1 MSLSTVNC
9 SHFLLI
15 ALSFCATLSEDCC
28 LMSRQQTLDIEE
40 EEGCRED
47 GGKESEARWKGWEIV
62 VEVG

>member
-1 MSLSTVNC
+1 
-9 SHFLLI
+9 
-15 ALSFCATLSEDCC
+15 
-28 LMSRQQTLDIEE
+28 MSRQQTLDIEE